1 MDEKRKAERLKDGHE
16 VTITII
22 TDRNNLARD
31 KITEIYTIDVS
42 VSGTKIKTN
51 VLLPVDTLLMVN
63 FSLDDL
69 HQKINAIGQVK
80 WIKVIIEDESY
91 EEGVKFDN
99 PSRKLADYIAWKQKS
114 QSPNPA

>member
-1 MDEKRKAERLKDGHE
+1 MDEKRKAERVKEEHE
-16 VTITII
+16 VTITVISDKNTLPKEKII
-22 TDRNNLARD
+22 NS
-31 KITEIYTIDVS
+31 YSMDVS

-51 VLLPVDTLLMVN
+51 VILPVDTLLMVN

-114 QSPNPA
+114 KDVNLA